1 MPEETERNY
10 HIGYAMAALETLSD
24 DIGEALAESWKPGT
38 TTSRYGRTWHL
49 TKVVHETPSLYYGR
63 IGFVNDDEL
72 STLKFDPV
80 SNDFVYGEA
89 PSGVVVPFVV
99 RKLDGVIA
107 FQLYPG
113 VVRETTFT
121 GALQDL
127 LNSASGQHVWRVK
140 SFVETREF
148 DEWLAATEGVTKFN
162 FTLERPNPNYVDRE
176 RIEEIIEDLELEVA
190 KLSGRAREGESVNV
204 DAEIFREALDHVM
217 RDYGKA
223 KIVGRDREGSESTWV
238 KLRGMLGRVAQ
249 KKTRRGVGTE
259 QAPEDV
265 LREVLDEAPI
275 SPDLADLSVGDEE

>member
-1 MPEETERNY
+1 MPEETEHNY
-10 HIGYAMAALETLSD
+10 HIGYAMAVLETLSD

-38 TTSRYGRTWHL
+38 TVTRYNRKWRL
-49 TKVVHETPSLYYGR
+49 TKVVHETPALYFGR
-63 IGFVNDDEL
+63 IGFVSDDEL

-99 RKLDGVIA
+99 RKVDGVIA

-121 GALQDL
+121 GALQEL
-127 LNSASGQHVWRVK
+127 LNDASDQHVWRVS
-140 SFVETREF
+140 SFVETRDFF
-148 DEWLAATEGVTKFN
+148 DWVATTDGVTKFT

-176 RIEEIIEDLELEVA
+176 HVEEIIEDLELEVA
-190 KLSGRAREGESVNV
+190 KLSGRAREGESVNIGADV
-204 DAEIFREALDHVM
+204 FREALDHVT

-223 KIVGRDREGSESTWV
+223 KIIGLDREGSESTWV
-238 KLRGMLGRVAQ
+238 KLRGMNGRVAQ
-249 KKTRRGVGTE
+249 KRTRRGFGTV

-275 SPDLADLSVGDEE
+275 SPDLVDLSVGDEE